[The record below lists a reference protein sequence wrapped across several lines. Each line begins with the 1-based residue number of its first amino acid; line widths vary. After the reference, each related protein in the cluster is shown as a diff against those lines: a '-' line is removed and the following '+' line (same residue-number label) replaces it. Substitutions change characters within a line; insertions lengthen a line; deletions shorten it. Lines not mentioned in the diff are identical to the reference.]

1 MDQYKQLKLTAAQ
14 SRLLAVDAVHEAK
27 AGHPGGSLSCM
38 DALIYLYFKE
48 MNIAPYEVI
57 ELGSFDEDLVPLLRQ
72 SGSQINILC
81 ELA

>member
-38 DALIYLYFKE
+38 DALIYL
-48 MNIAPYEVI
+48 
-57 ELGSFDEDLVPLLRQ
+57 
-72 SGSQINILC
+72 
-81 ELA
+81 